1 MQRYESPVNQHFQTE
16 HYSPFP
22 PVLFIQILFIYWTGN
37 VLKLFITSLPG
48 NENTSSNSAVL
59 KMFRQ
64 SPWGQGG
71 SVFLHLHSPLTKG
84 CKCQLLFVSTP
95 PVKVLAAATTDIF
108 VMLNPQ
114 SVSSL
119 STSISTTEASS
130 KLILT
135 FHWCQ
140 FLLEMICDRYSGIY
154 WLVLTVPVSQALCR
168 AAIPNWPAFHLVN
181 FLLQWPL

>member
-1 MQRYESPVNQHFQTE
+1 MYLSYLSPHFQVTKTE
-16 HYSPFP
+16 
-22 PVLFIQILFIYWTGN
+22 VQILPFTRCLGR
-37 VLKLFITSLPG
+37 VP
-48 NENTSSNSAVL
+48 ED
-59 KMFRQ
+59 R
-64 SPWGQGG
+64 GG
-71 SVFLHLHSPLTKG
+71 YVFLHLHSPLKKG

-95 PVKVLAAATTDIF
+95 PVKVLVATTTEFF

-114 SVSSL
+114 SVFSL

-154 WLVLTVPVSQALCR
+154 WLVLTVPVSRVLCR

-181 FLLQWPL
+181 FLLQCPL